1 MHPRFLLIAVA
12 VLALLGCGAGHGP
25 GEEAQ
30 ASGSAQVK
38 ETPAPAAPAATAA
51 PAPAKASK
59 TTKPA
64 IDTSGLKMAPTWALT
79 DMSGKVVK
87 SSDLLGKVVLV
98 DFWATWCGPCK
109 AAIPHL
115 IDLYDRYKA
124 QGVEIV
130 GVSLDQQ
137 GPSVVKPFIEKNR
150 ITYPI
155 VMGNGKVAQDFG
167 GVRGIPTAFVITQDG
182 KIYKSYVGL
191 RPKETYEVDI
201 KALLGITS

>member
-1 MHPRFLLIAVA
+1 MHPRFPLVAIAV
-12 VLALLGCGAGHGP
+12 LGLLGCGAGHGP
-25 GEEAQ
+25 GDQAQ
-30 ASGSAQVK
+30 AAPGRSAVQDAAAVPQ
-38 ETPAPAAPAATAA
+38 EPAAI
-51 PAPAKASK
+51 AKASWL
-59 TTKPA
+59 TKPA
-64 IDTSGLKMAPTWALT
+64 VDTSGLKAAPTWALT
-79 DMSGKVVK
+79 DMSGKVLK

-109 AAIPHL
+109 ASIPHL
-115 IDLYDRYKA
+115 VDLYTRYQDK
-124 QGVEIV
+124 GVEVV

-137 GPSVVKPFIEKNR
+137 GPKVVKPFIDKYKIN
-150 ITYPI
+150 YPV

-182 KIYKSYVGL
+182 KIFKTYVGL

>member
-1 MHPRFLLIAVA
+1 MHPRLLLLIIT

-25 GEEAQ
+25 GEDAQ
-30 ASGSAQVK
+30 AASGTPQVK
-38 ETPAPAAPAATAA
+38 AETGVAAVVST
-51 PAPAKASK
+51 PAKASK
-59 TTKPA
+59 ITKPA

-79 DMSGKVVK
+79 DMAGNVVK

-115 IDLYDRYKA
+115 VDLYKRY
-124 QGVEIV
+124 QDMGVEIV

-137 GPSVVKPFIEKNR
+137 GPRVVKPFIEKNR
-150 ITYPI
+150 INYPI
-155 VMGNGKVAQDFG
+155 VMGNGRVVQDFG

-182 KIYKSYVGL
+182 KIYKTYVGL
-191 RPKETYEVDI
+191 RPKETYEVDF